1 MHLPCILEAH
11 SGTARVAHDGDLRAL
26 LRIVVDGDLLHTHPF
41 LPRLTSPLCLVL
53 PGFLFLTQ
61 GLELHPLHWQV
72 SLPLSHLG
80 SPFTNCIQILVTG
93 SASEEP
99 NLRHKCGLHTRGV
112 CTLTLRGTGELLKT
126 DCLNVNLKKCLGRDN
141 RDMAKIVKMV

>member
-11 SGTARVAHDGDLRAL
+11 SGTARVAH
-26 LRIVVDGDLLHTHPF
+26 DGDLLHTHPF

-61 GLELHPLHWQV
+61 GLELHPPHWQV